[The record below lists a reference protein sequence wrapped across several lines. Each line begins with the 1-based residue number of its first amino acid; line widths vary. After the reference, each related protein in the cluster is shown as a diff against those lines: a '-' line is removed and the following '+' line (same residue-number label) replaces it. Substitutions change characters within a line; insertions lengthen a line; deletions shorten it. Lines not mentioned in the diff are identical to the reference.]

1 MSQVIISGLITG
13 SLYALAAL
21 GLVLI
26 FKTSGIVN
34 FSQGEMAMFNTF
46 IAFTILQ
53 ATGLPFIVVML
64 LTVIVGAFI
73 GFMIQRFIMRPIQN
87 AVLSSMI
94 ATLGLIMIFN
104 GVAGN
109 IFGFETKQFP
119 KMIDGENINILGV
132 SVAPNSLMTIL
143 ITLVIMAALFYFFKF
158 TRAGL
163 ALRAASQNP
172 EAAKL
177 MGISVEKTI
186 TLTWAI
192 SATLSAIAG
201 MLIAPTTFLD
211 INMMAD
217 VHLKS
222 FSAAVLGGFNS
233 FIGPVVGGFV
243 LGVAENLFG
252 KFVSISWKTVFSFGL
267 IIVMLI
273 IKPNGLLGK
282 EYRKKV

>member
-53 ATGLPFIVVML
+53 ATGLPFIVVMV
-64 LTVIVGAFI
+64 LTVVVAAFI
-73 GFMIQRFIMRPIQN
+73 GFMIQRFVMRPIQN
-87 AVLSSMI
+87 AILSSMI

-104 GVAGN
+104 GLAGN

-119 KMIDGENINILGV
+119 KMIEGENINILAV

-143 ITLVIMAALFYFFKF
+143 ITLVIMAVLFYFFKF
-158 TRAGL
+158 TRSGL

-243 LGVAENLFG
+243 LGVVENLFG

>member
-34 FSQGEMAMFNTF
+34 FAQGEMAMFNTF

-53 ATGLPFIVVML
+53 ATGLPFIVVMA
-64 LTVIVGAFI
+64 LTVLVAAAI

-109 IFGFETKQFP
+109 LFGFETKQFP
-119 KMIDGENINILGV
+119 KMMDGENISILGV
-132 SVAPNSLMTIL
+132 SVSPNSLMTIV
-143 ITLVIMAALFYFFKF
+143 ITLVIMVALFYFFKF

-163 ALRAASQNP
+163 ALRAASQNS

-186 TLTWAI
+186 AMTWAI
-192 SATLSAIAG
+192 SASLSAIAG

-243 LGVAENLFG
+243 LGIAENLFG
-252 KFVSISWKTVFSFGL
+252 KYISISWKTVFSFGL

-273 IKPNGLLGK
+273 MRPNGLLGK
-282 EYRKKV
+282 KHRKKV